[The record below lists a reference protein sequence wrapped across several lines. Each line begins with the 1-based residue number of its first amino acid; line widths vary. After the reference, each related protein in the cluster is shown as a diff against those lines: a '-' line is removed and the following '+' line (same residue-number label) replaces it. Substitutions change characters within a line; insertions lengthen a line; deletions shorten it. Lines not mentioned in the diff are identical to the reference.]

1 MAASSGAGS
10 CAAAL
15 AHTSNDRNTPA
26 NRCNMHVPMVEAAQI
41 LVRTDVDL
49 KTFRDEIRAAA
60 RPVVLKGLVSD
71 WPAVR
76 AARQST
82 RALVDFLRSFDRG
95 LQPNII
101 ELPAATKGHL
111 FYREDLSGLNFNRR
125 VAPIGATLERLLAL
139 ANDPEPIR
147 LFIESMV
154 TADYLPDFAAGH
166 PMPLLDASIGPRIW
180 IGNRT
185 QVQTHF
191 DLLYNIACVV
201 GGRRRFTLFPPEQV
215 ANLYMGPL
223 DFTPA
228 GTPVSMVP
236 IANPDPVKY
245 PRFAEALAHAQTA
258 ELEPG
263 DAIYIPFAWWHNVE
277 ALTPFNVLVNY
288 WWNDAPKLGSAYGV
302 LLHAAMSLR
311 DLPADQRAVWKSFF
325 DLLVFSDPEQS
336 MGHLPAGKRGLLGPP
351 SEQRYREVRQILVQ
365 ALARPPG

>member
-1 MAASSGAGS
+1 
-10 CAAAL
+10 
-15 AHTSNDRNTPA
+15 
-26 NRCNMHVPMVEAAQI
+26 MVEAAQI

-49 KTFRDEIRAAA
+49 KTFREEIRPAAQ
-60 RPVVLKGLVSD
+60 PVVLKGLVRD

-76 AARQST
+76 AARESART
-82 RALVDFLRSFDRG
+82 LVDFLRTFDRG
-95 LQPNII
+95 RQTNIV
-101 ELPAATKGHL
+101 ELPAAAKGHI
-111 FYREDLSGLNFNRR
+111 FYREDLGGLNFARR
-125 VAPIGATLERLLAL
+125 VAPIGATLERLLTL
-139 ANDPEPIR
+139 ANETDPVT

-154 TADYLPDFAAGH
+154 TADYLPDFAATH
-166 PMPLLDASIGPRIW
+166 PMPLLDPTTGPRIW

-185 QVQTHF
+185 KVQTHF

-201 GGRRRFTLFPPEQV
+201 GGRRRFTLFPPEQI

-236 IANPDPVKY
+236 LSNPDAARY
-245 PRFAEALAHAQTA
+245 PRFAEALNHAHQA

-288 WWNDAPKLGSAYGV
+288 WWNDAPKMGSPYGV